1 MILDH
6 VSSPAD
12 IRGLDIPHLRTLA
25 AECRQVILDTCSIN
39 GGHLA
44 SNLGAVEL
52 TIALHMTLD
61 TPTDQLVWDVGHQG
75 YTHKLLTGRYSSF
88 STLRQCGGISGFV
101 NPSESPYDTFLAGHA
116 STSLSMAAG
125 LLAARRLDGGHQRV
139 VAVIGDGALSGGMAL
154 EALNNLGRAH
164 GQCLV
169 ILNDN
174 AMSISRSVGG
184 MAWAL
189 NRLRTRPWY
198 VRAREHALIGR
209 SLRWLRTLLKR
220 LYLPT
225 IFFEELGFRYFGVVD
240 GHDIGKLIEA
250 INMVKDIQQPV
261 VLQVLTVKG
270 KGYDLAERQ
279 PAHFH
284 GVAPFLIENGLSKT
298 EKSMPTYSDVFGET
312 LMRLAETDPRIVAIT
327 AAMMDGTGLAE
338 FAKRFP
344 DRCYDVGIAEQHAV
358 GMAASLANRGYKP
371 YVAVYSTFLQRAYD
385 QIVNDVGIGGQP
397 VRFAID
403 RAGLVSDDGPT
414 HQGIFDV
421 GFLKS
426 VPGMTVCSPCD
437 RVDLVR
443 MLELSAVASGPF
455 AVRYPKDAAWDLSEV
470 LGERPPMT
478 VGTGAVVAE
487 GSDVAIVSLGPVL
500 KAALEARNILTG
512 EGIQA
517 CVADLRFAQP
527 LDSALLTRLAGT
539 CRAVLVA
546 EETTRSTG
554 VYDAVVEVLTR
565 AGMNVAGIGRCGVP
579 DAYPLQDKRAH
590 LLTTYQLD
598 APGLASAARA
608 LLAGADAQ

>member
-6 VSSPAD
+6 VASPAD
-12 IRGLDIPHLRTLA
+12 IRELGIADLRVLA
-25 AECRQVILDTCSIN
+25 AECRQVILDTCSTN

-61 TPTDQLVWDVGHQG
+61 TPTDQLVWDVGHQC
-75 YTHKLLTGRYSSF
+75 YTHKLLTGRYKSF

-101 NPSESPYDTFLAGHA
+101 NPDESPYDTFLAGHA
-116 STSLSMAAG
+116 STSLSIAAG
-125 LLAARRLDGGHQRV
+125 LLAARHLDGGNQRI

-169 ILNDN
+169 ILNHND
-174 AMSISRSVGG
+174 MSISRSVGG
-184 MAWAL
+184 MAHAL
-189 NRLRTRPWY
+189 NRLRTRTWY
-198 VRAREHALIGR
+198 LRARESPLVGR
-209 SLRWLRTLLKR
+209 GLHWLRTLLKR
-220 LYLPT
+220 IYLPT

-250 INMVKDIQQPV
+250 IDMVKDIQQPV
-261 VLQVLTVKG
+261 VLQVVTVKG
-270 KGYDLAERQ
+270 KGYELAERQ

-284 GVAPFLIENGLSKT
+284 GVAPFLIENGLSKE
-298 EKSMPTYSDVFGET
+298 EKPLPAYSDVFGET
-312 LMRLAETDPRIVAIT
+312 LIRLAENDPRIVAIT

-338 FAKRFP
+338 FARRFP

-358 GMAASLANRGYKP
+358 GMAASLAKRGYKP

-385 QIVNDVGIGGQP
+385 QIVHDVGIGGLS
-397 VRFAID
+397 VRFAVD

-414 HQGIFDV
+414 HQGVFDV

-426 VPGMTVCSPCD
+426 VPGMTVCSPGD

-443 MLELSAVASGPF
+443 MLELSAMATGPF
-455 AVRYPKDAAWDLSEV
+455 AIRYPKDVAYDLSEQI
-470 LGERPPMT
+470 GERVPMT
-478 VGTGAVVAE
+478 SGVGTVVAD
-487 GSDVAIVSLGPVL
+487 GSDIAIVSLGPVL
-500 KAALEARNILTG
+500 RSALEARTILSSD
-512 EGIQA
+512 GIQA

-527 LDSALLTRLAGT
+527 LDTLLVTRLAGT
-539 CRAVLVA
+539 CRAVLLA

-554 VYDAVVEVLTR
+554 VYAAVLEALVR
-565 AGMNVAGIGRCGVP
+565 SGMNIARIGRCGVP
-579 DAYPLQDKRAH
+579 DAFPAMDKRAH
-590 LLTTYQLD
+590 LLSTYQLD
-598 APGLASAARA
+598 AGGIARAARA
-608 LLAGADAQ
+608 LLAGQD